1 MAHKK
6 AGGSTQLGRDS
17 VSKRLGVKLFEGQYA
32 KNGSIIIRQRGSKFR
47 PGKGV
52 MQGGDDTIFASVN
65 GIVHFSRK
73 KIRKFHGHLESANFV
88 SVVPETAE
96 VSAAK
101 AAKKAA
107 PKVRSAAKVAK
118 KAARKA

>member
-17 VSKRLGVKLFEGQYA
+17 ESKRLGVKLFEGQIA

-47 PGKGV
+47 VGKGV
-52 MQGGDDTIFASVN
+52 MRGSDDTLFASVN

-73 KIRKFHGHLESANFV
+73 KVRKFHGALESANFV
-88 SVVPETAE
+88 SVIPDTTPKAE
-96 VSAAK
+96 LVAKKPKVKTQNKIAK
-101 AAKKAA
+101 AAKKA
-107 PKVRSAAKVAK
+107 
-118 KAARKA
+118 